1 MTKNKN
7 FIIIYIFN
15 SNIYILVTF
24 NFIIERNFDI
34 SFLNPIR
41 NYGEWSMFNWFGIG
55 MITLFLNIIF
65 LPYSIIYWLVKLIYF
80 LITVGREKD

>member
-1 MTKNKN
+1 M
-7 FIIIYIFN
+7 FLIG
-15 SNIYILVTF
+15 IYILTTID
-24 NFIIERNFDI
+24 IIIKRNFDI

-41 NYGEWSMFNWFGIG
+41 NYEEWYMFNWFGIG
-55 MITLFLNIIF
+55 MMTLFLNFIF